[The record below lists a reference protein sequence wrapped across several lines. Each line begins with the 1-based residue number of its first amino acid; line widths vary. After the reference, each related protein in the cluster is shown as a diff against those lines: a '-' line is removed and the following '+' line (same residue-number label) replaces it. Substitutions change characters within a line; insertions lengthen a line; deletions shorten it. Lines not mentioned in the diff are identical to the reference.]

1 MKAKTVKKKL
11 HITIWAVA
19 LASTVCFSACT
30 LPETTSQEEN
40 VASEETASANYKELQ
55 KSDLT
60 LTDSVENSED
70 GGHAIEADGEEK
82 EVSNTEVTKSGDSE
96 GDEAD
101 FYGENATIFAA
112 NEATLSLEGIYVYSN
127 GAHANGVFSYG
138 EGTTVNI
145 SDSLIETDGNC
156 SGGLM
161 TTGGGTT
168 NATNVTIH
176 TTGNSSA
183 AIRSDRGGG
192 TVTVTNSY
200 ATTTGTGSPAIYS
213 TADITVE
220 DSYLSSDGSQGVV
233 VEGSNLVTLNNVD
246 MVANNTEK
254 NSDKSEYYQAVMM
267 YQSQSG
273 DAAEGL
279 SEFSMTGG
287 TLVNK
292 SGDIFFVNNTAANIS
307 LSGASITNE
316 DSDGVFL
323 RAAAAGWGQ
332 EGSNGGLVTLNA
344 SNQEISG
351 DMVVDDISVL
361 NFYLSD
367 ASTYEGAINAEG
379 SDGQIYVEIE
389 SGSTWKLTGDSC
401 VTSLSC
407 DADAIDLNGY
417 TLYVNGVEYEEGS
430 TSSGEAIEI
439 EVKESQGNP
448 GEAPDGEM
456 PSGEKPEGEA
466 PSGERP
472 DGEAPSGEKPEG
484 EAPSGERP
492 DGEAPSGEKPDGEA
506 PSGEKPSKK
515 N

>member
-1 MKAKTVKKKL
+1 
-11 HITIWAVA
+11 
-19 LASTVCFSACT
+19 
-30 LPETTSQEEN
+30 
-40 VASEETASANYKELQ
+40 
-55 KSDLT
+55 
-60 LTDSVENSED
+60 
-70 GGHAIEADGEEK
+70 
-82 EVSNTEVTKSGDSE
+82 
-96 GDEAD
+96 
-101 FYGENATIFAA
+101 
-112 NEATLSLEGIYVYSN
+112 
-127 GAHANGVFSYG
+127 
-138 EGTTVNI
+138 
-145 SDSLIETDGNC
+145 
-156 SGGLM
+156 M

-176 TTGNSSA
+176 TTGNCSA

-192 TVTVTNSY
+192 TVNVTNSY

-233 VEGSNLVTLNNVD
+233 VEGSNSVTLNNVD

-307 LSGASITNE
+307 LSDASITNE

-323 RAAAAGWGQ
+323 RAAVAGWGQ

-389 SGSTWKLTGDSC
+389 SGSTWKLTGDSY

-466 PSGERP
+466 PSGE
-472 DGEAPSGEKPEG
+472 
-484 EAPSGERP
+484 
-492 DGEAPSGEKPDGEA
+492 
-506 PSGEKPSKK
+506 KPSKK